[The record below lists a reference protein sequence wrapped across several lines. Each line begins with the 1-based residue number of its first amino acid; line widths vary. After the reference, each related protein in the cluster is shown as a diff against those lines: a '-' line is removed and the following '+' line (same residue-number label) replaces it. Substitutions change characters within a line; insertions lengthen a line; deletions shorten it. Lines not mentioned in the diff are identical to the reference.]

1 MEKVYR
7 LEYKKEF
14 KDGEKTQHIK
24 ISKDKQKLFDW
35 VVEFCKKQELTLEKS
50 TNPDHE
56 FLFLDGD
63 WVYYESLIIAQL
75 SFRVMKR
82 NFFKLPITVA
92 AIFSCGL

>member
-63 WVYYESLIIAQL
+63 WVYYGKSDYY
-75 SFRVMKR
+75 
-82 NFFKLPITVA
+82 TVE
-92 AIFSCGL
+92 FSCYETELF